1 MYESVLKTATGNPNF
16 KFTVTNAP
24 FPVFDVF
31 LQRQDATSAIN
42 FSFMVGLALT
52 LIPTVIVSFV
62 LKEREEQLKHIQLIS
77 GMSLPAYWCA
87 NMISDVVKAYI
98 PVILTMLLALCF
110 GLNYSG
116 VWVQFLLFPL
126 AVVPSTY
133 CFSFLFKSDTVAQIS
148 VFFFNFLFGPI
159 GGFVVYIMRAIP

>member
-1 MYESVLKTATGNPNF
+1 
-16 KFTVTNAP
+16 
-24 FPVFDVF
+24 
-31 LQRQDATSAIN
+31 
-42 FSFMVGLALT
+42 
-52 LIPTVIVSFV
+52 
-62 LKEREEQLKHIQLIS
+62 
-77 GMSLPAYWCA
+77 
-87 NMISDVVKAYI
+87 MISDVVKAYI
-98 PVILTMLLALCF
+98 PVILTMLLSLMF
-110 GLNYSG
+110 SLNYSG